1 MTLCSLILQMMYD
14 ASLALAR
21 MKDKNTNDNGETSFV
36 SSCYIAWLSEIQ
48 SQIFQQRKNRFRLL
62 GLQFPKEGA
71 LYVVLV
77 SISTVAIQYGREWLE
92 MRIQPFI
99 KSMINL
105 WSTDFIN
112 FINGR
117 AKGPLWQSSGVDKR
131 LRSNI
136 CGFTNYQGKH
146 FEDGAIMLEVGLSW
160 NVSREGENLALIP
173 IQRRATLECNRI
185 GTI

>member
-1 MTLCSLILQMMYD
+1 MMFVWHWQGWKTRTQMTMEKRALFLHVISLGSLKSNPKSFNKGKISFDYWISNFQKKVRCTLYSFPSLPSPSSIEGDGWKWGFDHIL
-14 ASLALAR
+14 
-21 MKDKNTNDNGETSFV
+21 T
-36 SSCYIAWLSEIQ
+36 
-48 SQIFQQRKNRFRLL
+48 
-62 GLQFPKEGA
+62 
-71 LYVVLV
+71 
-77 SISTVAIQYGREWLE
+77 
-92 MRIQPFI
+92 FI

-136 CGFTNYQGKH
+136 CGFTSYQGKH

>member
-1 MTLCSLILQMMYD
+1 MMYD
-14 ASLALAR
+14 ARLALAR

-48 SQIFQQRKNRFRLL
+48 TQIFQQRKNQFRLL

-105 WSTDFIN
+105 
-112 FINGR
+112 
-117 AKGPLWQSSGVDKR
+117 
-131 LRSNI
+131 
-136 CGFTNYQGKH
+136 
-146 FEDGAIMLEVGLSW
+146 
-160 NVSREGENLALIP
+160 
-173 IQRRATLECNRI
+173 
-185 GTI
+185 